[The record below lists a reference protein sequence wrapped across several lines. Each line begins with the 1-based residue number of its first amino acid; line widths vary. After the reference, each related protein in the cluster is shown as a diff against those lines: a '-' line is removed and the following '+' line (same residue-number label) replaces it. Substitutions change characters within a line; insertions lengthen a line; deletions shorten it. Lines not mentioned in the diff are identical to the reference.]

1 MVSVFVLVMYK
12 STARCLYEFNP
23 CDRISMAVM
32 VEHFFVDRFEIRLTL
47 SSPMTEEPMKGKSIK
62 ECSPYV
68 SKSNFVTNKSFFYVR
83 DFITKIA
90 VACSLFEIR
99 CSNFGFSLL
108 FRCIMNPVGQL
119 TLFVQFS
126 KMSYSQ
132 YLLRR

>member
-1 MVSVFVLVMYK
+1 MQIPASMVSVFVLVMYK

-68 SKSNFVTNKSFFYVR
+68 SKSNLSPIKVIFM
-83 DFITKIA
+83 
-90 VACSLFEIR
+90 LEI
-99 CSNFGFSLL
+99 
-108 FRCIMNPVGQL
+108 
-119 TLFVQFS
+119 
-126 KMSYSQ
+126 
-132 YLLRR
+132 LLRKLP